1 MQLPY
6 FTHNKY
12 LLLGYLV
19 CGYLL
24 WVNPREGPR
33 EGPGEGPREAPT
45 EGPWEAPREGP
56 L

>member
-1 MQLPY
+1 MARSATDFVSEVIRSGVDFVRWYQ
-6 FTHNKY
+6 
-12 LLLGYLV
+12 
-19 CGYLL
+19 
-24 WVNPREGPR
+24 EGPR